1 MLFDG
6 LLRNKAF
13 IRQLIALRDMRR
25 DYKQVLLFMIDVV
38 IVVVAFVTV
47 IVLENASGIAQAGVA
62 AHLGALASLVSVAA
76 VGSWALGLPKVQL
89 KSYEARGM
97 ARSAGLG
104 GLLGITAWGLNVFI
118 GYDITGSGPV
128 LLASLFMIGSVLVR
142 LLMLRLVRG
151 LYGLDIPVRNVLVY
165 GAGTTGMQLA
175 LALRPDIGT
184 RVIGFVDDNKVLQS
198 VSVAGLPVFPVSAV
212 AAVAQYNDVKRI
224 LLAMPSV
231 SRPKLA
237 RIARRLGD
245 LGLEVHSVPSFA
257 QLVGEERLVNSLEK
271 VLPDAFLGRKA
282 LDETLMDARD
292 HYAGKC
298 VLVSGAGGSIGS
310 ELCRQVLQCNP
321 ARLVLLEASE
331 HALYQIQG
339 ELSEIVR
346 HTTCQIVP
354 LLGTVTDRRSMTA
367 ALETHGV
374 QIVIHAAAYKHV
386 PLVEGNVL
394 AGVVNNVFGTVTL
407 AQAAAA
413 VGVDHFVLVSTDK
426 AVRPVGTMGA
436 TKRLAELVVADL
448 ARSAQAM
455 AIPSKTVFCMVRFG
469 NVLGSSGSVIPR
481 FQEQITSGG
490 PVTLTHPDMTRYF
503 MTMQE
508 ATQLVLRAGAMA
520 QGGEVFLLDM
530 GEPVRVADLARRMI
544 EAAGYTVRD
553 TETPSG
559 DIEIAITALRPGEK
573 LTEQVSITQRQS
585 PTRHPKIFVAEE
597 LGLSASELQNALGQL
612 RKAVSKGDVDAARKG
627 LMHWVAKD
635 LEALAVDG
643 ENPTGQTAGHAG

>member
-1 MLFDG
+1 
-6 LLRNKAF
+6 
-13 IRQLIALRDMRR
+13 
-25 DYKQVLLFMIDVV
+25 MIDVV

-151 LYGLDIPVRNVLVY
+151 LYGLDIPVRNVLIY

-354 LLGTVTDRRSMTA
+354 LLGTVTNRRSMTA

-394 AGVVNNVFGTVTL
+394 AGVVNNVFGTVQL

-597 LGLSASELQNALGQL
+597 LGLSASELQDALGQL

>member
-1 MLFDG
+1 
-6 LLRNKAF
+6 
-13 IRQLIALRDMRR
+13 
-25 DYKQVLLFMIDVV
+25 MIDVV

-47 IVLENASGIAQAGVA
+47 IVLENASGIVQAGVA

-151 LYGLDIPVRNVLVY
+151 LYGLDIPVRNVLIY

-198 VSVAGLPVFPVSAV
+198 VSVAGLPVLPVSAV

-394 AGVVNNVFGTVTL
+394 AGLVNNVFGTVTL

-448 ARSAQAM
+448 ARSAQAL
-455 AIPSKTVFCMVRFG
+455 ASPSKTVFCMVRFG

-635 LEALAVDG
+635 LEALAVDC

>member
-175 LALRPDIGT
+175 LALRPDIET

-394 AGVVNNVFGTVTL
+394 AGVVNNVFGTVQL

-448 ARSAQAM
+448 ARSAQAL
-455 AIPSKTVFCMVRFG
+455 ASPSKTVFCMVRFG

>member
-47 IVLENASGIAQAGVA
+47 IVLENASGIVQAGVA

-151 LYGLDIPVRNVLVY
+151 LYGLDIPVRNVLIY

-198 VSVAGLPVFPVSAV
+198 VSVAGLPVLPVSAV

-394 AGVVNNVFGTVTL
+394 AGLVNNVFGTVTL

-448 ARSAQAM
+448 ARSAQAL
-455 AIPSKTVFCMVRFG
+455 ASPSKTVFCMVRFG

-635 LEALAVDG
+635 LEALAVDC